1 MNFSIAQTIAR
12 LWAPRHEISCSWFL
26 WRRLCAKLRERGR
39 NASRESGAFLLGYRA
54 DGRAR
59 ITDFILYDDLD
70 PHALDTGI
78 VHFDGRHF
86 GALWD
91 ICKQRGMSVVADVH
105 VHPGG
110 AGQSSSDR
118 DHPMISRAGHIAFIL
133 PDFARPPV
141 PPESVGIYRYLGG
154 KRWHT
159 VPAAARRNFFH
170 IGL

>member
-1 MNFSIAQTIAR
+1 
-12 LWAPRHEISCSWFL
+12 
-26 WRRLCAKLRERGR
+26 LRERGR
-39 NASRESGAFLLGYRA
+39 NATRESGAFLLGYRT

-86 GALWD
+86 GTLWD

-118 DHPMISRAGHIAFIL
+118 DHPMISRADHIAFIL

-141 PPESVGIYRYLGG
+141 PQESVGIYRYLGG
-154 KRWHT
+154 KRWDT
-159 VPAAARRNFFH
+159 VPAATRRIFFH